1 MKKRIETY
9 GKGGVL
15 EISGN
20 PQETILYL
28 KGKPIQYSWYAE
40 VGTIW
45 RYHIAQGLKKKAVQ
59 LSKRVEEQLR
69 RGVANEVEFSEIA
82 EYFNSFF
89 GYGTYEYGYYEL
101 FEDIQW
107 INIPETEEYQSFDY
121 YGGAIDISPTQN
133 AINEE
138 WVAEYKEQI
147 LTGLRPVIV
156 LLHVENSWMFHL
168 LDGHHKFCAYQVAKI
183 KPHAIIVTKLGS
195 EYKTTKE
202 TIDLARSMNCFRQD
216 SLEHMEREK
225 RNLRRYRNKKLVLE
239 EAFRLIKGG

>member
-1 MKKRIETY
+1 MKRRIETY

-40 VGTIW
+40 IGSIW
-45 RYHIAQGLKKKAVQ
+45 RYHIAQGLNKKAVQ
-59 LSKRVEEQLR
+59 LNKRVEGQLR
-69 RGVANEVEFSEIA
+69 QGIANEGEFLGIA
-82 EYFNSFF
+82 QYFNSFF
-89 GYGTYEYGYYEL
+89 SYGTYEYGYYEL
-101 FEDIQW
+101 LEDLQW
-107 INIPETEEYQSFDY
+107 INIPETEEYRSFDY

-138 WVAEYKEQI
+138 LVAEYKEEI
-147 LTGLRPVIV
+147 LAGLRPPVV

-183 KPHAIIVTKLGS
+183 KPHAIIITKLGN
-195 EYKTTKE
+195 EYKTTEE
-202 TIDLARSMNCFRQD
+202 TIALAQSMNCSRQD
-216 SLEHMEREK
+216 YLEHMKREK
-225 RNLRRYRNKKLVLE
+225 RNLQRYRNKKLVLE